1 MKKKKRK
8 EKNKLSSNGCQYSVV
23 TNEAL
28 INPFIERTAH
38 FFQRIKSELT
48 TKNTQPLFWNI
59 FAGYPM
65 NGSFLCACLYLVVVL
80 EVSWLWI

>member
-1 MKKKKRK
+1 MEKKKKKEKKEHVSTHTKKKKRK

-48 TKNTQPLFWNI
+48 TKNTQPLF
-59 FAGYPM
+59 
-65 NGSFLCACLYLVVVL
+65 
-80 EVSWLWI
+80 